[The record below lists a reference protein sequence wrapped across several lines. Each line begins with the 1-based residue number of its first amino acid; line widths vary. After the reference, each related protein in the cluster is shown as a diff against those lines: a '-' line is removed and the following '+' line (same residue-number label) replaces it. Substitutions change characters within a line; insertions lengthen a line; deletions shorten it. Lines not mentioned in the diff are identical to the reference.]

1 MSFEVKQILK
11 PVLNKPIL
19 IEGLPGIGNVGKIAA
34 DFMAG
39 NLNAKK
45 FIEIHSTSFPNS
57 VFVNEKNLIDMPKI
71 EFYYKKGKQDFIFLT
86 GDVQPINEKDCYE
99 FCNLILDIFSKH
111 KGKEIITFGGIGM
124 GKVPKNP
131 LVYCTANTD
140 SIVKKYKTSNL
151 NTKIFGVVGPIIG
164 VTGLLIGLAGK
175 RKIPAI
181 ALLAQTLGHPNY
193 LGIKGAREILKIVN
207 EKLSLKLDINKL
219 DKEINNIEKEIKEK
233 QIQLPKKLTD
243 KQITEEETTYIG

>member
-1 MSFEVKQILK
+1 
-11 PVLNKPIL
+11 
-19 IEGLPGIGNVGKIAA
+19 
-34 DFMAG
+34 
-39 NLNAKK
+39 
-45 FIEIHSTSFPNS
+45 
-57 VFVNEKNLIDMPKI
+57 
-71 EFYYKKGKQDFIFLT
+71 
-86 GDVQPINEKDCYE
+86 
-99 FCNLILDIFSKH
+99 
-111 KGKEIITFGGIGM
+111 
-124 GKVPKNP
+124 
-131 LVYCTANTD
+131 
-140 SIVKKYKTSNL
+140 
-151 NTKIFGVVGPIIG
+151 
-164 VTGLLIGLAGK
+164 LIGLAGK